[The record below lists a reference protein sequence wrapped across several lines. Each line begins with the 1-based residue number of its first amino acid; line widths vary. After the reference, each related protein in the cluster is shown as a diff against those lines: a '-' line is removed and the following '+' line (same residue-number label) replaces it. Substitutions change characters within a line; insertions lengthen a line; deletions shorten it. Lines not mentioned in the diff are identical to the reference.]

1 MGMVGAPPRR
11 KRSPLLIIGGIL
23 LVLLVICGG
32 GIAVLVGGVLN
43 ATQPIANVGDAYM
56 TALRDGD
63 YAKAFSLSD
72 PSLQQEVKDA
82 GGLQTALGSKQVA
95 TWSLTS
101 RNISNNQ
108 GSLSGTTTYKT
119 GESGTVDIALT
130 QVGND
135 WKVAGIS
142 LK

>member
-23 LVLLVICGG
+23 LVLVLLCGG
-32 GIAVLVGGVLN
+32 GIVLLVGGVLS
-43 ATQPIANVGDAYM
+43 ATQPIANVGEAYM

-63 YAKAFSLSD
+63 YNKAFSLSD
-72 PSLQQEVKDA
+72 PSLQAQVKGA
-82 GGLQTALGSKQVA
+82 EGLQAALGSKQVA
-95 TWSLTS
+95 TWSFTS
-101 RNISNNQ
+101 RNITNNQ
-108 GSLSGTTTYKT
+108 GGLSGTTTYKT
-119 GESGTVDIALT
+119 GESGTVDVVLT

-135 WKVAGIS
+135 WKVSGIS